1 MATLTKETLP
11 GTPSGAMNNSIG
23 QWNADIGGFFL
34 AATRACDEFLSV
46 FEFPPLDY
54 SNSSAEMGRCW
65 ASKKSVPSCFSLI

>member
-1 MATLTKETLP
+1 MATLTKEPLP

-23 QWNADIGGFFL
+23 QWNAYIGGFFL

-54 SNSSAEMGRCW
+54 SNSSADYGPLLGL
-65 ASKKSVPSCFSLI
+65 KKKCPIMF